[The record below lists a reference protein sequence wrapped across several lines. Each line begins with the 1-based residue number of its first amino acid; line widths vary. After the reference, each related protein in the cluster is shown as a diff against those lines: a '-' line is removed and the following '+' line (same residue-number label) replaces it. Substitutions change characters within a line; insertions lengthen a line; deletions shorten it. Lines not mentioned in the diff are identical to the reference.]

1 MVLDIKSIF
10 TKNFINLTLNQ
21 GVNVIATLIYTPIL
35 FQTLGDE
42 NFGLMHLAFSIVIM
56 LSILTNYGYSL
67 NGPIK
72 IVNSNSTDNRS
83 LIVNEV
89 LVLRIIISVIIIFF
103 SYPIITFYV
112 DESLR
117 KILFFSLIILFT
129 EALNPLFY
137 LQGINKILPQVILNL
152 FSKSL
157 YLLLIVLFVK
167 QESDAYLANFFYGLS
182 ISFFF
187 LIFWI
192 KNYINKKII
201 FRISIEKLIRNL
213 KDNFK
218 FFLSTTYTHFTLNSG
233 LIILNFFVTNKE
245 LGRFTLAFKIAFLL
259 RMIPVFFVQS
269 GLQNAST
276 LNRNSKKKFKNYI
289 SKYFNL
295 GLLLTFV
302 VAVLTNLSS
311 DYIIYLFAN
320 EKIVYSSNIL
330 SVLSFVPFLA
340 MLNFKNIVFIL
351 VNDLKSILNKATFW
365 TLIFMTSTSLI
376 LCKLNGGIG
385 LAYALLST
393 EIFSFLFHSYL
404 IKSNGR

>member
-72 IVNSNSTDNRS
+72 IVNSNSSDYRN

-89 LVLRIIISVIIIFF
+89 LVLRIVISVIIIFF

-137 LQGINKILPQVILNL
+137 LQGINKILPQAFLNL

-157 YLLLIVLFVK
+157 YILLIVLFISE
-167 QESDAYLANFFYGLS
+167 ESDTYLANFFYGFS
-182 ISFFF
+182 ISLFF

-192 KNYINKKII
+192 RNYINKKII
-201 FRISIEKLIRNL
+201 VKISISKLIKNL
-213 KDNFK
+213 KENFK

-269 GLQNAST
+269 GLQNASS
-276 LNRNSKKKFKNYI
+276 LNRKSEEKFKNYI
-289 SKYFNL
+289 SKYFKI
-295 GLLLTFV
+295 GLLSTFV
-302 VAVLTNLSS
+302 IAIITNLFS
-311 DYIIYLFAN
+311 DYIIYLFAD
-320 EKIVYSSNIL
+320 EEIVYSSKIL
-330 SVLSFVPFLA
+330 SVLSFIPFLA
-340 MLNFKNIVFIL
+340 MLNFKNLVFIL
-351 VNDLKSILNKATFW
+351 VNDLKSILNKATFY
-365 TLIFMTSTSLI
+365 TLIFMVSSSLI
-376 LCKLNGGIG
+376 LCKQNGGIG
-385 LAYALLST
+385 LAYALLCT
-393 EIFSFLFHSYL
+393 EIFSFIIHYYL
-404 IKSNGR
+404 IKKK

>member
-72 IVNSNSTDNRS
+72 IVNSNSTDNRN

-137 LQGINKILPQVILNL
+137 LQGINKILPQALLNL

-157 YLLLIVLFVK
+157 YLLLIVLFISE
-167 QESDAYLANFFYGLS
+167 ESDTYLANFFYGFS
-182 ISFFF
+182 ISLFF

-192 KNYINKKII
+192 RNYINKKII
-201 FRISIEKLIRNL
+201 VKISIEKLINNL
-213 KDNFK
+213 KENFK

-269 GLQNAST
+269 GLQNASS
-276 LNRNSKKKFKNYI
+276 LNRKSEEKFKNYI
-289 SKYFNL
+289 LKYFKI
-295 GLLLTFV
+295 GLLSTFV
-302 VAVLTNLSS
+302 IAIITNLFS

-320 EKIVYSSNIL
+320 EEIVYSSKIL
-330 SVLSFVPFLA
+330 SVLSFIPFLA
-340 MLNFKNIVFIL
+340 MLNFKNLVFIL
-351 VNDLKSILNKATFW
+351 VNDLKSILNKATFY
-365 TLIFMTSTSLI
+365 TLIFMVSSSLI
-376 LCKLNGGIG
+376 LCKQNGGIG

-393 EIFSFLFHSYL
+393 EIFSFIIHYFL
-404 IKSNGR
+404 IKKK

>member
-42 NFGLMHLAFSIVIM
+42 NFGLMHLAFSVVIM

-72 IVNSNSTDNRS
+72 IVNSNSTENRS

-89 LVLRIIISVIIIFF
+89 LVLRIIVSVIIIFF
-103 SYPIITFYV
+103 SYPIIAFYV

-137 LQGINKILPQVILNL
+137 LQGVNKILPQALLNL

-157 YLLLIVLFVK
+157 YLLLIILFISE
-167 QESDAYLANFFYGLS
+167 ESDTYLANFFYGLS

-187 LIFWI
+187 LIFWVR
-192 KNYINKKII
+192 NYVFKKII
-201 FRISIEKLIRNL
+201 FKISIEKLINNL
-213 KDNFK
+213 KENFK

-269 GLQNAST
+269 GLQNASS
-276 LNRNSKKKFKNYI
+276 LIRKSDEKYKNYVL
-289 SKYFNL
+289 KYFKI
-295 GLLLTFV
+295 GLLSTFV
-302 VAVLTNLSS
+302 IAIITNLFS

-320 EKIVYSSNIL
+320 EEIVYSSNIL
-330 SVLSFVPFLA
+330 SVLSFIPFLA
-340 MLNFKNIVFIL
+340 MLNFKNLVFIL
-351 VNDLKSILNKATFW
+351 VNDLKSILNRATFW
-365 TLIFMTSTSLI
+365 TLIFMVSSSLI

-393 EIFSFLFHSYL
+393 EIFSFIIHYSL
-404 IKSNGR
+404 IKKND

>member
-10 TKNFINLTLNQ
+10 SKNFINLTLNQ
-21 GVNVIATLIYTPIL
+21 GVNIISTLIYTPIL

-72 IVNSNSTDNRS
+72 IVNSNSNYNRN

-89 LVLRIIISVIIIFF
+89 LVLRIIISIIIIFF

-112 DESLR
+112 DESLQ

-137 LQGINKILPQVILNL
+137 LQGINKILPQAFLNL
-152 FSKSL
+152 LSKSL
-157 YLLLIVLFVK
+157 YLLLILLFISK
-167 QESDAYLANFFYGLS
+167 ESDTYLANFFYGLS

-187 LIFWI
+187 FLFWI
-192 KNYINKKII
+192 KNYVYKKII
-201 FRISIEKLIRNL
+201 VRISIEKLIENL
-213 KDNFK
+213 KENFK
-218 FFLSTTYTHFTLNSG
+218 FFLSTTYTHFTLNSS

-269 GLQNAST
+269 GLQNASS
-276 LNRNSKKKFKNYI
+276 LNKNSVEKFKNYV
-289 SKYFNL
+289 SKYFKI
-295 GLLLTFV
+295 GLVLTFV
-302 VAVLTNLSS
+302 VAILTNFFSN
-311 DYIIYLFAN
+311 YIIYLFAN
-320 EKIVYSSNIL
+320 EEIVYSSKIL
-330 SVLSFVPFLA
+330 SALSFIPFLA
-340 MLNFKNIVFIL
+340 MLNFKNLVFIL

-365 TLIFMTSTSLI
+365 TLIFMISSSLI
-376 LCKLNGGIG
+376 LCKLYGGIG
-385 LAYALLST
+385 LACALFST
-393 EIFSFLFHSYL
+393 EIFSFSIHFLL
-404 IKSNGR
+404 IKKNEQ

>member
-10 TKNFINLTLNQ
+10 TKNFINLSLNQ

-89 LVLRIIISVIIIFF
+89 LVLRIVISVIIIFF

-137 LQGINKILPQVILNL
+137 LQGINKIFPQALLNL

-157 YLLLIVLFVK
+157 YLLLIILFIG
-167 QESDAYLANFFYGLS
+167 EENDTYLANFFYGFS
-182 ISFFF
+182 ISLFF

-192 KNYINKKII
+192 RNYINKKII
-201 FRISIEKLIRNL
+201 VKISIEKLIRNL
-213 KDNFK
+213 KENFK

-269 GLQNAST
+269 GLQNASS
-276 LNRNSKKKFKNYI
+276 LNRKSEEKFKNYI
-289 SKYFNL
+289 LKYFKI
-295 GLLLTFV
+295 GLLSTFV
-302 VAVLTNLSS
+302 IAIITNLFS

-320 EKIVYSSNIL
+320 EEIVYSSKIL
-330 SVLSFVPFLA
+330 SILSFIPFLA
-340 MLNFKNIVFIL
+340 MLNFKNLVFIL
-351 VNDLKSILNKATFW
+351 VNDLKSILNKATFY
-365 TLIFMTSTSLI
+365 TLIFMVSSSLI
-376 LCKLNGGIG
+376 LCKQNGGIG
-385 LAYALLST
+385 LAYALLAT
-393 EIFSFLFHSYL
+393 EIFSFIIHYFL
-404 IKSNGR
+404 IKKK

>member
-21 GVNVIATLIYTPIL
+21 GVNVISTLIYTPIL

-72 IVNSNSTDNRS
+72 IVNSNSTENRS

-112 DESLR
+112 DEDLR

-137 LQGINKILPQVILNL
+137 LQGINKILPQALLNL

-157 YLLLIVLFVK
+157 YLLLIVLFISE
-167 QESDAYLANFFYGLS
+167 ESDTYLANFFYGFS
-182 ISFFF
+182 ISLFF

-192 KNYINKKII
+192 RNYINKKII
-201 FRISIEKLIRNL
+201 VKISIVKLINNL
-213 KDNFK
+213 KENFK

-269 GLQNAST
+269 GLQNASS
-276 LNRNSKKKFKNYI
+276 LNRISEEKFKNYI
-289 SKYFNL
+289 LKYFKI

-302 VAVLTNLSS
+302 IAIITNLFS
-311 DYIIYLFAN
+311 DYIIYLFAD
-320 EKIVYSSNIL
+320 EEILYSSKIL
-330 SVLSFVPFLA
+330 SVLSFIPFLA
-340 MLNFKNIVFIL
+340 MLNFKNLVFIL
-351 VNDLKSILNKATFW
+351 VNDLKSILNKATFY
-365 TLIFMTSTSLI
+365 TLIFMVSSSLL
-376 LCKLNGGIG
+376 LCKQNGGIG
-385 LAYALLST
+385 LAYALLAT
-393 EIFSFLFHSYL
+393 EIFSFIIHYFL
-404 IKSNGR
+404 IKKK

>member
-72 IVNSNSTDNRS
+72 IVNSNSIDNTS

-137 LQGINKILPQVILNL
+137 LQGINKILPQAFLNL

-157 YLLLIVLFVK
+157 YILLIVLFISE
-167 QESDAYLANFFYGLS
+167 ESDTYLANFFYGFS
-182 ISFFF
+182 ISLFF

-192 KNYINKKII
+192 RNYINKKII
-201 FRISIEKLIRNL
+201 VKISILKLIKNL
-213 KDNFK
+213 KENFK

-269 GLQNAST
+269 GLQNASS
-276 LNRNSKKKFKNYI
+276 LNRKSEEKFNNYI
-289 SKYFNL
+289 LRYFKI
-295 GLLLTFV
+295 GLLSTFV
-302 VAVLTNLSS
+302 IAIITNLFS
-311 DYIIYLFAN
+311 DYIIYLFAD
-320 EKIVYSSNIL
+320 EEIVYSSKIL
-330 SVLSFVPFLA
+330 SVLSFIPFLA
-340 MLNFKNIVFIL
+340 MLNFKNLVFIL
-351 VNDLKSILNKATFW
+351 VNDLKSILNKATFY
-365 TLIFMTSTSLI
+365 TLIFMVSSSLI
-376 LCKLNGGIG
+376 LCKQNGGIG
-385 LAYALLST
+385 LAYALLAT
-393 EIFSFLFHSYL
+393 EIFSFIIHYFL
-404 IKSNGR
+404 IKKK

>member
-21 GVNVIATLIYTPIL
+21 GVNVIATLLYTPIL

-42 NFGLMHLAFSIVIM
+42 NFGLMHLAFSVVIM

-72 IVNSNSTDNRS
+72 IVNSNSTENRS

-89 LVLRIIISVIIIFF
+89 LVLRIIVSVIIIFF
-103 SYPIITFYV
+103 SYPIIAFYV

-137 LQGINKILPQVILNL
+137 LQGVNKILPQALLNL

-157 YLLLIVLFVK
+157 YLLLIILFISE
-167 QESDAYLANFFYGLS
+167 ESDTYLANFFYGLS

-187 LIFWI
+187 LIFWVR
-192 KNYINKKII
+192 NYVFKKII
-201 FRISIEKLIRNL
+201 FKISIEKLINNL
-213 KDNFK
+213 KENFK

-269 GLQNAST
+269 GLQNASS
-276 LNRNSKKKFKNYI
+276 LNRKSEEKFKNYI
-289 SKYFNL
+289 LKYFKI
-295 GLLLTFV
+295 GLLSTFV
-302 VAVLTNLSS
+302 IAIITNLFS

-320 EKIVYSSNIL
+320 EEIVYSSNIL
-330 SVLSFVPFLA
+330 SVLSFIPFLA
-340 MLNFKNIVFIL
+340 MLNFKNLVFIL
-351 VNDLKSILNKATFW
+351 VNDLKSILNRATFW
-365 TLIFMTSTSLI
+365 TLIFMVSSSLI

-393 EIFSFLFHSYL
+393 EIFSFIIHYSL
-404 IKSNGR
+404 IKKND

>member
-21 GVNVIATLIYTPIL
+21 GVNVISTLIYTPIL

-72 IVNSNSTDNRS
+72 IVNSNSIDNRS

-112 DESLR
+112 DEGLR

-129 EALNPLFY
+129 EAQNPLFY
-137 LQGINKILPQVILNL
+137 LQGINKILPQALLNL

-157 YLLLIVLFVK
+157 YLLLIVLFISE
-167 QESDAYLANFFYGLS
+167 ESDTYLANFFYGFS
-182 ISFFF
+182 ISLFF

-192 KNYINKKII
+192 RNYINKKII
-201 FRISIEKLIRNL
+201 VKISIVKLIKNL
-213 KDNFK
+213 KENFK
-218 FFLSTTYTHFTLNSG
+218 FFLSSTYTHFTLNSG

-269 GLQNAST
+269 GLQNASS
-276 LNRNSKKKFKNYI
+276 LNRKSEEKFKNYI
-289 SKYFNL
+289 SRYFKI
-295 GLLLTFV
+295 GLLSTFV
-302 VAVLTNLSS
+302 IAIITNLFS

-320 EKIVYSSNIL
+320 EEIVYSSKIL
-330 SVLSFVPFLA
+330 SVLSFIPFLA
-340 MLNFKNIVFIL
+340 MLNFKNLVFIL
-351 VNDLKSILNKATFW
+351 VNDLKSILNKATFY
-365 TLIFMTSTSLI
+365 TLIFMVSSSLI
-376 LCKLNGGIG
+376 LCKQNGGIG
-385 LAYALLST
+385 LAYALLAT
-393 EIFSFLFHSYL
+393 EIFSFIIHYFL
-404 IKSNGR
+404 IKKK

>member
-137 LQGINKILPQVILNL
+137 LQGINKILPQALLNL

-157 YLLLIVLFVK
+157 YLLLIVLFISE
-167 QESDAYLANFFYGLS
+167 ESDTYLANFFYGFS
-182 ISFFF
+182 ISLFF

-192 KNYINKKII
+192 RNYINKKII
-201 FRISIEKLIRNL
+201 VKISIEKLIKIL
-213 KDNFK
+213 KKISNS
-218 FFLSTTYTHFTLNSG
+218 FF
-233 LIILNFFVTNKE
+233 
-245 LGRFTLAFKIAFLL
+245 
-259 RMIPVFFVQS
+259 Q
-269 GLQNAST
+269 
-276 LNRNSKKKFKNYI
+276 
-289 SKYFNL
+289 
-295 GLLLTFV
+295 LLTP
-302 VAVLTNLSS
+302 
-311 DYIIYLFAN
+311 I
-320 EKIVYSSNIL
+320 
-330 SVLSFVPFLA
+330 
-340 MLNFKNIVFIL
+340 
-351 VNDLKSILNKATFW
+351 
-365 TLIFMTSTSLI
+365 SL
-376 LCKLNGGIG
+376 
-385 LAYALLST
+385 
-393 EIFSFLFHSYL
+393 
-404 IKSNGR
+404 

>member
-21 GVNVIATLIYTPIL
+21 GVNVIATLIYTPLL

-42 NFGLMHLAFSIVIM
+42 NFGLMHLAFSVVIM
-56 LSILTNYGYSL
+56 LSILTSYGYSL

-72 IVNSNSTDNRS
+72 IVNCNNNASKN
-83 LIVNEV
+83 LIVNEI
-89 LVLRIIISVIIIFF
+89 LVLRIIISIIIIFF
-103 SYPIITFYV
+103 SSIIITIYV

-137 LQGINKILPQVILNL
+137 LQGVNKILPQAFLNL
-152 FSKSL
+152 LSKSV
-157 YLLLIVLFVK
+157 YLLLILLFIGK
-167 QESDAYLANFFYGLS
+167 ESDTYLANFFYGFS

-192 KNYINKKII
+192 RNYVNEKII
-201 FRISIEKLIRNL
+201 VKISIKKLIENL
-213 KDNFK
+213 KENFK
-218 FFLSTTYTHFTLNSG
+218 FFLSTTYTHFTLNSA

-269 GLQNAST
+269 GLQNASS
-276 LNRNSKKKFKNYI
+276 LNKDSVEKFKNYI
-289 SKYFNL
+289 SKYFKI
-295 GLLLTFV
+295 GLLLTFII
-302 VAVLTNLSS
+302 AILTNLLSE
-311 DYIIYLFAN
+311 YIIYLFAN
-320 EKIVYSSNIL
+320 EEIVYSSNIL
-330 SVLSFVPFLA
+330 SVLSFIPFLA
-340 MLNFKNIVFIL
+340 MLNFKNLVFIL

-365 TLIFMTSTSLI
+365 TLIFMISSALI
-376 LCKLNGGIG
+376 LCKLYGGIG
-385 LAYALLST
+385 LAYALIST
-393 EIFSFLFHSYL
+393 EIFSFSIHFFL
-404 IKSNGR
+404 IKKNEQ

>member
-10 TKNFINLTLNQ
+10 SKNFINLTLNQ

-56 LSILTNYGYSL
+56 LSILINYGYSL

-72 IVNSNSTDNRS
+72 IFNSNSNDNRN

-89 LVLRIIISVIIIFF
+89 LVLRTTISVLVIFF
-103 SYPIITFYV
+103 SFPIIAFYV
-112 DESLR
+112 DGGLR

-137 LQGINKILPQVILNL
+137 LQGINKILPQALLNL
-152 FSKSL
+152 LSKSL
-157 YLLLIVLFVK
+157 YLLLIILFIGE
-167 QESDAYLANFFYGLS
+167 ESDTYLANFFYGLS

-192 KNYINKKII
+192 RNYVFKKII
-201 FRISIEKLIRNL
+201 LSISIEKLIRNL

-218 FFLSTTYTHFTLNSG
+218 FFLSTTYTHFTLNSA
-233 LIILNFFVTNKE
+233 LIILNFFVTDKE
-245 LGRFTLAFKIAFLL
+245 LGRFTLAYKIAFLL

-269 GLQNAST
+269 GLQSASG
-276 LNRNSKKKFKNYI
+276 LKRNSEENFKNYI
-289 SKYFNL
+289 SKYFKI
-295 GLLLTFV
+295 GLLSTFV
-302 VAVLTNLSS
+302 IAIITNLFS
-311 DYIIYLFAN
+311 DYIIFLFAN
-320 EKIVYSSNIL
+320 EEIVYSSNIL
-330 SVLSFVPFLA
+330 SVLSFIPFLA
-340 MLNFKNIVFIL
+340 MLNFKNLVFIL

-365 TLIFMTSTSLI
+365 TLIFMIFSSLI

-385 LAYALLST
+385 LAYALLFT
-393 EIFSFLFHSYL
+393 EIFSFIIHYFL
-404 IKSNGR
+404 IKKI

>member
-10 TKNFINLTLNQ
+10 TKNFINLSLNQ
-21 GVNVIATLIYTPIL
+21 GVNIIATLIYTPIL

-72 IVNSNSTDNRS
+72 IVNSNSTEKRS

-137 LQGINKILPQVILNL
+137 LQGINKILPQALLNL

-157 YLLLIVLFVK
+157 YLLLIILFIS
-167 QESDAYLANFFYGLS
+167 QESDTYLANFFYGFS
-182 ISFFF
+182 ISLFF

-192 KNYINKKII
+192 RNYINKKII
-201 FRISIEKLIRNL
+201 VKISIVKLINNL
-213 KDNFK
+213 KENFK

-269 GLQNAST
+269 GLQNASS
-276 LNRNSKKKFKNYI
+276 LNRISEEKFKNYI
-289 SKYFNL
+289 LKYFKI

-302 VAVLTNLSS
+302 IAIIANLFS

-320 EKIVYSSNIL
+320 EEIVYSSKIL
-330 SVLSFVPFLA
+330 SLLSLIPFLA
-340 MLNFKNIVFIL
+340 MLNFKNLVFIL
-351 VNDLKSILNKATFW
+351 VNDLKSILNKATFY
-365 TLIFMTSTSLI
+365 TLIFMVSSSLI
-376 LCKLNGGIG
+376 LCKQNGGIG
-385 LAYALLST
+385 LAYALLAT
-393 EIFSFLFHSYL
+393 EIFSFIIHYYL
-404 IKSNGR
+404 IKKK

>member
-42 NFGLMHLAFSIVIM
+42 NFGLMHLAFSIVII

-72 IVNSNSTDNRS
+72 IVNSNSTGNRS

-137 LQGINKILPQVILNL
+137 LQGLNKILLQALLNL

-157 YLLLIVLFVK
+157 YLLLIVLFISE
-167 QESDAYLANFFYGLS
+167 ESDTYLANFFYGFS
-182 ISFFF
+182 ISLFF

-192 KNYINKKII
+192 RNYINNKII
-201 FRISIEKLIRNL
+201 VKISIVKLINNL
-213 KDNFK
+213 KENFK

-269 GLQNAST
+269 GLQNASS
-276 LNRNSKKKFKNYI
+276 LNRKSDKKFNNYI
-289 SKYFNL
+289 SRYFKI
-295 GLLLTFV
+295 GLLSTFV
-302 VAVLTNLSS
+302 IAIITNLFS
-311 DYIIYLFAN
+311 DYIIYLFAD
-320 EKIVYSSNIL
+320 EEIVYSSKIL
-330 SVLSFVPFLA
+330 SVLSLIPFLA
-340 MLNFKNIVFIL
+340 MLNFKNLVFIL
-351 VNDLKSILNKATFW
+351 VNDLKSILNKATFY
-365 TLIFMTSTSLI
+365 TLIFMFSSSLI
-376 LCKLNGGIG
+376 LCKQNGGIG
-385 LAYALLST
+385 LAYALLAT
-393 EIFSFLFHSYL
+393 EIFSFIIHYFL
-404 IKSNGR
+404 IKKK

>member
-21 GVNVIATLIYTPIL
+21 GVNVIATLLYTPIL

-67 NGPIK
+67 NGPVK
-72 IVNSNSTDNRS
+72 IFNSNSNDNRN

-89 LVLRIIISVIIIFF
+89 LVLRITISVFVIFF
-103 SYPIITFYV
+103 SFPIIVFYV

-137 LQGINKILPQVILNL
+137 LQGINKILPQALLNL

-157 YLLLIVLFVK
+157 YLLLIVLFISE
-167 QESDAYLANFFYGLS
+167 ESDTYLANFFYGLS

-187 LIFWI
+187 LIFWVR
-192 KNYINKKII
+192 NHLNKKII

-218 FFLSTTYTHFTLNSG
+218 FFLSTTYTHFTLNSA

-269 GLQNAST
+269 GLQNASG
-276 LNRNSKKKFKNYI
+276 LKRNSEEKFKNYI
-289 SKYFNL
+289 SKYFKI
-295 GLLLTFV
+295 GLLSTFFI
-302 VAVLTNLSS
+302 AIITNILS

-320 EKIVYSSNIL
+320 EEIVYSSKIL
-330 SVLSFVPFLA
+330 SHLCFIPFLA
-340 MLNFKNIVFIL
+340 MLNFKNLVFIL
-351 VNDLKSILNKATFW
+351 VCDLKSILNKATFW
-365 TLIFMTSTSLI
+365 TLIFMIFSSLI
-376 LCKLNGGIG
+376 LCKLYGGIG
-385 LAYALLST
+385 LAYALLFT
-393 EIFSFLFHSYL
+393 EIFSFIIHYLL
-404 IKSNGR
+404 IKKR

>member
-10 TKNFINLTLNQ
+10 TKNFINLSLNQ
-21 GVNVIATLIYTPIL
+21 GVNIIATLIYTPIL

-89 LVLRIIISVIIIFF
+89 LVLRIVISVIIIFF

-112 DESLR
+112 DEDLR

-137 LQGINKILPQVILNL
+137 LQGINKILPQALLNL

-157 YLLLIVLFVK
+157 YLLLIVLFISE
-167 QESDAYLANFFYGLS
+167 ESDTYLANFFYGFS
-182 ISFFF
+182 ISLFF

-192 KNYINKKII
+192 RNYINKKITVK
-201 FRISIEKLIRNL
+201 ISIEKLIRNL
-213 KDNFK
+213 KENFK

-269 GLQNAST
+269 GLQNASS
-276 LNRNSKKKFKNYI
+276 LNRKSEEKFKNYI
-289 SKYFNL
+289 SKYFKI
-295 GLLLTFV
+295 GLLSTFV
-302 VAVLTNLSS
+302 IAIITNLFS
-311 DYIIYLFAN
+311 DNIIYLFAN
-320 EKIVYSSNIL
+320 EEIVYSSKIL
-330 SVLSFVPFLA
+330 SHLSFIPFFA
-340 MLNFKNIVFIL
+340 MLNFKNLVFIL
-351 VNDLKSILNKATFW
+351 VNDLKSILNKATSY
-365 TLIFMTSTSLI
+365 TLIFIVSSSLI
-376 LCKLNGGIG
+376 LSNQNGGIG
-385 LAYALLST
+385 LAYALLAT
-393 EIFSFLFHSYL
+393 EIFSFIIHYFL
-404 IKSNGR
+404 IKKK

>member
-1 MVLDIKSIF
+1 MVLDIRSIF

-42 NFGLMHLAFSIVIM
+42 NFGLMHLAFSIVIL

-72 IVNSNSTDNRS
+72 IVNSNDNRN

-89 LVLRIIISVIIIFF
+89 LVLRTIISLIIIFF

-112 DESLR
+112 DESFS

-137 LQGINKILPQVILNL
+137 LQGINRILPQALLNL

-157 YLLLIVLFVK
+157 YLLLIVLFI
-167 QESDAYLANFFYGLS
+167 SDDSDTHLANFFYGLS

-192 KNYINKKII
+192 RNYVCKKII
-201 FRISIEKLIRNL
+201 VRISIKKLIINL
-213 KDNFK
+213 KENFK
-218 FFLSTTYTHFTLNSG
+218 FFLSTTYTHFTLNSA
-233 LIILNFFVTNKE
+233 LLILNFFVTDKE

-259 RMIPVFFVQS
+259 RMVPVFFVQS
-269 GLQNAST
+269 GLQNASS
-276 LNRNSKKKFKNYI
+276 LNR
-289 SKYFNL
+289 
-295 GLLLTFV
+295 
-302 VAVLTNLSS
+302 
-311 DYIIYLFAN
+311 
-320 EKIVYSSNIL
+320 
-330 SVLSFVPFLA
+330 
-340 MLNFKNIVFIL
+340 
-351 VNDLKSILNKATFW
+351 KS
-365 TLIFMTSTSLI
+365 
-376 LCKLNGGIG
+376 
-385 LAYALLST
+385 
-393 EIFSFLFHSYL
+393 
-404 IKSNGR
+404 

>member
-21 GVNVIATLIYTPIL
+21 GVNVVATLIYTPIL

-67 NGPIK
+67 NGPVK
-72 IVNSNSTDNRS
+72 IFNSNSNDNRN

-89 LVLRIIISVIIIFF
+89 LVLRITISVFVIFF
-103 SYPIITFYV
+103 SFPIIVFYV

-137 LQGINKILPQVILNL
+137 LQGINKILPQALLNL

-157 YLLLIVLFVK
+157 YLLLIVLFISE
-167 QESDAYLANFFYGLS
+167 ESDTYLANFFYGLS

-187 LIFWI
+187 LIFWVR
-192 KNYINKKII
+192 NHLNKKII

-218 FFLSTTYTHFTLNSG
+218 FFLSTTYTHFTLNSA

-269 GLQNAST
+269 GLQNASG
-276 LNRNSKKKFKNYI
+276 LKRNSEEKFKNYI
-289 SKYFNL
+289 SKYFKI
-295 GLLLTFV
+295 GLLSTFFI
-302 VAVLTNLSS
+302 AIITNILS

-320 EKIVYSSNIL
+320 EEIVYSSKIL
-330 SVLSFVPFLA
+330 SHLCFIPFLA
-340 MLNFKNIVFIL
+340 MLNFKNLVFIL
-351 VNDLKSILNKATFW
+351 VCDLKSILNKATFW
-365 TLIFMTSTSLI
+365 TLIFMIFSSLI
-376 LCKLNGGIG
+376 LCKLYGGIG
-385 LAYALLST
+385 LAYALLFT
-393 EIFSFLFHSYL
+393 EIFSFIIHYLL
-404 IKSNGR
+404 IKKR

>member
-10 TKNFINLTLNQ
+10 TKNFINLSLNQ
-21 GVNVIATLIYTPIL
+21 GVNIIATLIYTPIL

-137 LQGINKILPQVILNL
+137 LQGINKILPQALLNL

-157 YLLLIVLFVK
+157 YLLLIILFISE
-167 QESDAYLANFFYGLS
+167 ESDTYLANFFYGFS
-182 ISFFF
+182 ISLFF

-192 KNYINKKII
+192 RNYINKKII
-201 FRISIEKLIRNL
+201 VKISIVKLINNL
-213 KDNFK
+213 KENFK

-269 GLQNAST
+269 GLQNASS
-276 LNRNSKKKFKNYI
+276 LNRKSEKKFNNYI
-289 SKYFNL
+289 SRYFKI
-295 GLLLTFV
+295 GLLSTFV
-302 VAVLTNLSS
+302 IAIITNLFS

-320 EKIVYSSNIL
+320 EEIVYSSKIL
-330 SVLSFVPFLA
+330 SVLSFIPFLA
-340 MLNFKNIVFIL
+340 MLNFKNLVFIL
-351 VNDLKSILNKATFW
+351 VNDLKSILNKATLY
-365 TLIFMTSTSLI
+365 TLIFMVSSSLI
-376 LCKLNGGIG
+376 LCKQNGGIG
-385 LAYALLST
+385 LAYALLAT
-393 EIFSFLFHSYL
+393 EIFSYL
-404 IKSNGR
+404 IHLFLIKKNEK

>member
-137 LQGINKILPQVILNL
+137 LQGINKILPQALLNL

-157 YLLLIVLFVK
+157 YLLLIVLFISE
-167 QESDAYLANFFYGLS
+167 ESDTYLANFFYGFS
-182 ISFFF
+182 ISLFF

-192 KNYINKKII
+192 RNYINKKII
-201 FRISIEKLIRNL
+201 VKISIEKLIRNL
-213 KDNFK
+213 KENFK

-269 GLQNAST
+269 GLQNASS
-276 LNRNSKKKFKNYI
+276 LNRKSEEKFKNYI
-289 SKYFNL
+289 LKYFKI
-295 GLLLTFV
+295 GLLSTFV
-302 VAVLTNLSS
+302 IAIITNLFS

-320 EKIVYSSNIL
+320 EEIVYSSKIL
-330 SVLSFVPFLA
+330 SVLSFIPFLA
-340 MLNFKNIVFIL
+340 MLNFKNLVFIL
-351 VNDLKSILNKATFW
+351 VNDLKSILNKATFY
-365 TLIFMTSTSLI
+365 TLIFMVSSSLI
-376 LCKLNGGIG
+376 LCKQNGGIG
-385 LAYALLST
+385 LAYALLAT
-393 EIFSFLFHSYL
+393 EIFSFIIHYFL
-404 IKSNGR
+404 IKKK

>member
-10 TKNFINLTLNQ
+10 TKNIINLTLNQ

-72 IVNSNSTDNRS
+72 IVNSSSNDNRN

-89 LVLRIIISVIIIFF
+89 LVLRIIISVIIIVF
-103 SYPIITFYV
+103 SYPVITFHV

-117 KILFFSLIILFT
+117 EILFFSLIILFT

-137 LQGINKILPQVILNL
+137 LQGINKILPQALLNL

-157 YLLLIVLFVK
+157 YLLLIVLFISE
-167 QESDAYLANFFYGLS
+167 ESDTYLANFFYGFS
-182 ISFFF
+182 ISLFF

-192 KNYINKKII
+192 RNYVYKKII
-201 FRISIEKLIRNL
+201 VRISIKKLIRNL
-213 KDNFK
+213 KENFK
-218 FFLSTTYTHFTLNSG
+218 FFLSTTYTHFTLNSA
-233 LIILNFFVTNKE
+233 LLILNFFVTDKE

-259 RMIPVFFVQS
+259 RMVPVFFVQS
-269 GLQNAST
+269 GLQNASS
-276 LNRNSKKKFKNYI
+276 LNRKSEEKFKNYI
-289 SKYFNL
+289 SKYFKI
-295 GLLLTFV
+295 GLFSTFV
-302 VAVLTNLSS
+302 IAIITNLFSH
-311 DYIIYLFAN
+311 YIVYLFAN
-320 EKIVYSSNIL
+320 EEIDYSSNIL

-340 MLNFKNIVFIL
+340 MLNFKNLVLIL
-351 VNDLKSILNKATFW
+351 VNDLRSILNKATFW
-365 TLIFMTSTSLI
+365 TLIFMISSSLI

-393 EIFSFLFHSYL
+393 EIFSFIIHYFL
-404 IKSNGR
+404 IKKR

>member
-67 NGPIK
+67 NGPVK
-72 IVNSNSTDNRS
+72 IFNSSSNDNRN

-89 LVLRIIISVIIIFF
+89 LVLRITISLFVIFF
-103 SYPIITFYV
+103 FFPIIAFYV

-137 LQGINKILPQVILNL
+137 LQGINKILPQALLNL

-157 YLLLIVLFVK
+157 YLLLIILFISE
-167 QESDAYLANFFYGLS
+167 ESDTYLANFFYGLS

-187 LIFWI
+187 LIFWAR
-192 KNYINKKII
+192 NYVLKKII

-218 FFLSTTYTHFTLNSG
+218 FFLSTTYTHFTLNSA
-233 LIILNFFVTNKE
+233 LIILNFFVTDKE

-269 GLQNAST
+269 GLQSASG
-276 LNRNSKKKFKNYI
+276 LKRNSEEKFKNYI
-289 SKYFNL
+289 SKYFKI
-295 GLLLTFV
+295 GLLSTFLI
-302 VAVLTNLSS
+302 AIITNLFS

-320 EKIVYSSNIL
+320 EEIGYSSKIL
-330 SVLSFVPFLA
+330 SHLSFIPFLA
-340 MLNFKNIVFIL
+340 MLNFKNLVFIL
-351 VNDLKSILNKATFW
+351 VNDFKSILNKATFS
-365 TLIFMTSTSLI
+365 TLIFMIFSSLI
-376 LCKLNGGIG
+376 LCKLYGGIG

-393 EIFSFLFHSYL
+393 EIFSFIIHYLL
-404 IKSNGR
+404 IKKR

>member
-21 GVNVIATLIYTPIL
+21 GVNVISTLIYTPIL

-83 LIVNEV
+83 LIVNEI

-137 LQGINKILPQVILNL
+137 LQGINKILPQALLNL

-157 YLLLIVLFVK
+157 YLLLIVLFISE
-167 QESDAYLANFFYGLS
+167 ESDTYLANFFYGFS
-182 ISFFF
+182 ISLFF
-187 LIFWI
+187 LVFWI
-192 KNYINKKII
+192 RNYVFKKII
-201 FRISIEKLIRNL
+201 FSISIDKLFRNL

-233 LIILNFFVTNKE
+233 LVILNFFVTNKE

-269 GLQNAST
+269 GLQNASS
-276 LNRNSKKKFKNYI
+276 LNRKSVEKFNNYI
-289 SKYFNL
+289 LKYFKI
-295 GLLLTFV
+295 GLLSTFV
-302 VAVLTNLSS
+302 IAIITNLFS
-311 DYIIYLFAN
+311 DYIIYLFAD
-320 EKIVYSSNIL
+320 EEIVYSSKIL
-330 SVLSFVPFLA
+330 SVLSFIPFLA
-340 MLNFKNIVFIL
+340 MLNFKNLVFIL
-351 VNDLKSILNKATFW
+351 VNDLKSILNKATFY
-365 TLIFMTSTSLI
+365 TLIFMVSSSLI
-376 LCKLNGGIG
+376 LCKQNGGIG
-385 LAYALLST
+385 LAYALLAT
-393 EIFSFLFHSYL
+393 EIFSFIIHYFL
-404 IKSNGR
+404 IKKK

>member
-42 NFGLMHLAFSIVIM
+42 NFGLMHLAFSIVII

-72 IVNSNSTDNRS
+72 IVNSSSNDNRN

-89 LVLRIIISVIIIFF
+89 LVLRIIISVIIIVF
-103 SYPIITFYV
+103 SYPVITFYV

-137 LQGINKILPQVILNL
+137 LQGINKILPQALLNL

-157 YLLLIVLFVK
+157 YLLLIVLFISE
-167 QESDAYLANFFYGLS
+167 ESDTYLANFFYGFS
-182 ISFFF
+182 ISLFF

-192 KNYINKKII
+192 RNYVYKKII
-201 FRISIEKLIRNL
+201 VRISIKKLIRNL
-213 KDNFK
+213 KENFK
-218 FFLSTTYTHFTLNSG
+218 FFLSTTYTHFTLNSA
-233 LIILNFFVTNKE
+233 LLILNFFVTDKE

-259 RMIPVFFVQS
+259 RMVPVFFVQS
-269 GLQNAST
+269 GLQNASS
-276 LNRNSKKKFKNYI
+276 LNRKSEEKFKNYI
-289 SKYFNL
+289 SKYFKI
-295 GLLLTFV
+295 GLFSTFV
-302 VAVLTNLSS
+302 IAIITNLFS
-311 DYIIYLFAN
+311 DYIVYLFAN
-320 EKIVYSSNIL
+320 EEIDYSSNIL

-340 MLNFKNIVFIL
+340 MLNFKNLVLIL
-351 VNDLKSILNKATFW
+351 VNDLRSILNKATFW
-365 TLIFMTSTSLI
+365 TLIFMISSSLI

-393 EIFSFLFHSYL
+393 EIFSFIIHYFL
-404 IKSNGR
+404 IKKR